1 MDAGS
6 RRGEDGSDDDG
17 KGGDPER
24 EREREFY
31 GDRLQAGA
39 KGQREKREGELEIE
53 VILMIVRGMK
63 WGAG

>member
-1 MDAGS
+1 MASERWRREAAAMVGKEGWMDAGS

-24 EREREFY
+24 EREFY

-39 KGQREKREGELEIE
+39 KG
-53 VILMIVRGMK
+53 
-63 WGAG
+63 

>member
-39 KGQREKREGELEIE
+39 KG
-53 VILMIVRGMK
+53 
-63 WGAG
+63 